1 MENELLAHVRPY
13 SADQEEPG
21 CDVLIA
27 KANEF
32 LDAFGWAKRTGRIWV
47 GECVPGIIG
56 LFLLELDPPG
66 PQVDQ
71 YVWVVVGD
79 LPPAYI
85 SSSYARSPRAAL
97 DGYIGEMEAWVEAV
111 ENGQTTDDLI
121 PVNAAPT
128 LQNAEALKSRL
139 GFLEREIL
147 PDSPGEDL
155 EVDRTDEPV
164 PRQTV

>member
-1 MENELLAHVRPY
+1 
-13 SADQEEPG
+13 
-21 CDVLIA
+21 
-27 KANEF
+27 
-32 LDAFGWAKRTGRIWV
+32 
-47 GECVPGIIG
+47 
-56 LFLLELDPPG
+56 
-66 PQVDQ
+66 
-71 YVWVVVGD
+71 
-79 LPPAYI
+79 
-85 SSSYARSPRAAL
+85 L